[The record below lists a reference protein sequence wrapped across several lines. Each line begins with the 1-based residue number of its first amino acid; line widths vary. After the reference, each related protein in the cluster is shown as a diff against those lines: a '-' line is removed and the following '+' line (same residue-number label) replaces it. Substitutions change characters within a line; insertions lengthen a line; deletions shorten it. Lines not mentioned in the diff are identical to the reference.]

1 MLILKGKFSGLQRKG
16 RMVNIPMFLLTL
28 AVFWSVLYLVGRI
41 FHLEKYGLEVG
52 PAYFVYK
59 SKRLAKALDSLSR
72 RRSNL
77 WRTLCN
83 IGIVL
88 AAGLMVYAIYILV
101 NNILTSATPQGI
113 ATRMFLVIPGI
124 TIRLYW
130 LPYFLVAGMI
140 IVVTHE
146 VAHGIAARLE
156 KVPIVSAG
164 VALALVFPG
173 AFVEPDEK
181 KFEKAPAVSKLRIV
195 AVGSATNLV
204 TGLLVFLLW
213 SALFTP
219 AGIVILETTKGG
231 PIEQAGLGRWDIISA
246 INGTQILNG
255 SALEDYMD
263 NVTVG
268 DTLILHTNKG
278 DIPITTVNGSE
289 GRAVIGL
296 TYFWNYFGCKP
307 LGPVLSVQLY
317 TTLSWMLLLAVSI
330 AIFNMLPLYPF
341 DGDKFFYYALGK
353 VVKRG
358 LREIRILTSVICLGL
373 MATTLLLSFIRYGLI
388 AI

>member
-1 MLILKGKFSGLQRKG
+1 
-16 RMVNIPMFLLTL
+16 MVDIPVFLLSL
-28 AVFWSVLYLVGRI
+28 AIFWSILYLVGRI
-41 FHLEKYGLEVG
+41 FHLEKYGLEIG
-52 PAYFVYK
+52 PAYLFYK
-59 SKRLAKALDSLSR
+59 SKRLAKAIDAVSK
-72 RRSNL
+72 RRSDL
-77 WRTLCN
+77 WRKLCN
-83 IGIVL
+83 IGVVL
-88 AAGLMVYAIYILV
+88 AALLMVSAVYILV
-101 NNILTSATPQGI
+101 NNILTSASPQGI

-173 AFVEPDEK
+173 AFVEPNEK
-181 KFEKAPAVSKLRIV
+181 KFEKAPAASKLRIV

-213 SALFTP
+213 STLFTP
-219 AGIVILETTKGG
+219 AGIVILETTGGG
-231 PIEQAGLGRWDIISA
+231 PLEQAGLRRWDTISA
-246 INGTQILNG
+246 MNGTQISNG
-255 SALEDYMD
+255 STLDEYMD
-263 NVTVG
+263 NVAVG
-268 DTLILHTNKG
+268 DTLILQTSKG
-278 DIPITTVNGSE
+278 NIPITTVNGSA
-289 GRAVIGL
+289 GQAIIGL
-296 TYFWNYFGCKP
+296 SYFWNYFSCKP
-307 LGPVLSVQLY
+307 LGPMLSVQLY

-358 LREIRILTSVICLGL
+358 LREIRILASAICLGL
-373 MATTLLLSFIRYGLI
+373 MATTLLLSFIRYGLLSI
-388 AI
+388 

>member
-1 MLILKGKFSGLQRKG
+1 MAD
-16 RMVNIPMFLLTL
+16 IPMFLLTL

-59 SKRLAKALDSLSR
+59 SRRLAKAIDAISG
-72 RRSNL
+72 RRSTL
-77 WRTLCN
+77 WRALCN
-83 IGIVL
+83 ISIVL
-88 AAGLMVYAIYILV
+88 GAGLMVYAVYIFV
-101 NNILTSATPQGI
+101 NNLLTFASPQGMV
-113 ATRMFLVIPGI
+113 TPTFLIIPGI
-124 TIRLYW
+124 TIKLYW
-130 LPYFLVAGMI
+130 LPYFVVAGMI

-164 VALALVFPG
+164 FALALVFPG

-181 KFEKAPAVSKLRIV
+181 KFEEAPVVSKLRIV

-204 TGLLVFLLW
+204 TGILAFLLL

-219 AGIVILETTKGG
+219 AGIVILETMEGG
-231 PIEQAGLGRWDIISA
+231 PLERAGLGRWDTISA
-246 INGTQILNG
+246 INGMLILNG
-255 SALEDYMD
+255 SVLEDYMA

-268 DTLILHTNKG
+268 YSLILETNKG
-278 DIPITTVNGSE
+278 DISITTVNGSE
-289 GRAVIGL
+289 GQAIIGL
-296 TYFWNYFGCKP
+296 SYFWSYFGCKP

-317 TTLSWMLLLAVSI
+317 TTLSWMLLLALSI

-373 MATTLLLSFIRYGLI
+373 MATTILLSFIKYGLLFI
-388 AI
+388 